1 MWNWALPISPDELV
15 EHIDMLPT
23 LTISQLKDQ
32 LKQRDLPVSG
42 PKQDLETRLLVY
54 DIVNMTHP
62 EILGPF
68 HEWFVEQT
76 TETNWSPRLA
86 AGAWGEHLVSFVI
99 PELRNFLVTLPFPT
113 ITTLNWNSFP
123 TVFLDA

>member
-1 MWNWALPISPDELV
+1 MWHWALPISPDELL

-23 LTISQLKDQ
+23 LTVSELKDQ

-42 PKQDLETRLLVY
+42 TKQNLETRLLFY
-54 DIVNMTHP
+54 DIVNMKHP
-62 EILGPF
+62 EILGSF

-76 TETNWSPRLA
+76 TGTMTA
-86 AGAWGEHLVSFVI
+86 AWHEHLDSFVI
-99 PELRNFLVTLPFPT
+99 PQLINFLVTLPT
-113 ITTLNWNSFP
+113 ITTLNWKSFP

>member
-1 MWNWALPISPDELV
+1 MWHWALPISPDELV

-23 LTISQLKDQ
+23 LTSMQLKDK

-42 PKQDLETRLLVY
+42 ITWKLRTRLLVY
-54 DIVNMTHP
+54 DIVNMKHP
-62 EILGPF
+62 EILGSF
-68 HEWFVEQT
+68 HKWFIEQSVIAS
-76 TETNWSPRLA
+76 EFHLA
-86 AGAWGEHLVSFVI
+86 DFVI
-99 PELRNFLVTLPFPT
+99 PQLRNFLVTLPFPT

>member
-1 MWNWALPISPDELV
+1 MWNWDLPISPDELV

-23 LTISQLKDQ
+23 LTPAELKDE
-32 LKQRDLPVSG
+32 LKQRNLPVSG
-42 PKQDLETRLLVY
+42 PKRDLWARLLAY

-68 HEWFVEQT
+68 HEWFIEQSLLGN
-76 TETNWSPRLA
+76 EFHLA
-86 AGAWGEHLVSFVI
+86 DFVI
-99 PELRNFLVTLPFPT
+99 PQLRNFLVNFQ
-113 ITTLNWNSFP
+113 TTLNWNSFP

>member
-1 MWNWALPISPDELV
+1 MWNWDLPISPDELV

-23 LTISQLKDQ
+23 LTPAELKDE

-42 PKQDLETRLLVY
+42 PKRDLQTRLLVY

-62 EILGPF
+62 EILPMGF
-68 HEWFVEQT
+68 HEWFIEQSLLGN
-76 TETNWSPRLA
+76 EFHLA
-86 AGAWGEHLVSFVI
+86 DFVI
-99 PELRNFLVTLPFPT
+99 PQLRNTLVTLPFPS
-113 ITTLNWNSFP
+113 ITTLNWKSFP